1 MNSLRAHYEPN
12 LGCWLV
18 DSWLVLLPAQLE
30 TIRHHTLHTQRQ
42 RLAGLPPGDRR
53 DRVAQSVAA
62 LEAGRIFRR
71 PIPKTLEREATV
83 FASTPGTGKIIVG
96 A

>member
-1 MNSLRAHYEPN
+1 MTLRTYYDPEHDR
-12 LGCWLV
+12 WLV
-18 DSWLVLLPAQLE
+18 DSWLVLLPVQLE
-30 TIRHHTLHTQRQ
+30 ACRHHTLHTQRQ
-42 RLAGLPPGDRR
+42 RLSAMPPGDRR
-53 DRVAQSVAA
+53 DVVAKSVAA

-71 PIPKTLEREATV
+71 PVPKTMEREATV

>member
-1 MNSLRAHYEPN
+1 MNSLRAHYEPH
-12 LGCWLV
+12 LDRWLV
-18 DSWLVLLPAQLE
+18 DSWLVLLQAQ
-30 TIRHHTLHTQRQ
+30 IDAARLHILKTQHQ
-42 RLAGLPPGDRR
+42 RLAGMPPGDRR
-53 DRVAQSVAA
+53 DTVAKSVAA

>member
-1 MNSLRAHYEPN
+1 MRNLRTYYDPEHDR
-12 LGCWLV
+12 WLV

-30 TIRHHTLHTQRQ
+30 ACRYHTLHTQRQ
-42 RLAGLPPGDRR
+42 RLAAMPPGDRR
-53 DRVAQSVAA
+53 DVVAKSVAA

>member
-1 MNSLRAHYEPN
+1 MLRCYYDPSHDR
-12 LGCWLV
+12 WLI
-18 DSWLVLLPAQLE
+18 DSAVVLSTEQINA
-30 TIRHHTLHTQRQ
+30 IRQHTLKVQMQRHSNMPQ
-42 RLAGLPPGDRR
+42 GDKREIVGKSI
-53 DRVAQSVAA
+53 VALQD
-62 LEAGRIFRR
+62 GRIFRR

>member
-1 MNSLRAHYEPN
+1 MNLRAHYEPR
-12 LGCWLV
+12 LARWLV
-18 DSWLVLLPAQLE
+18 DSWLVLLPAQVE
-30 TIRHHTLHTQRQ
+30 AIRQHTLKTQRQ
-42 RLAGLPPGDRR
+42 RYAGMQPGDRR
-53 DRVAQSVAA
+53 DTVAKSIEA
-62 LEAGRIFRR
+62 LDAGRIFRR